1 MIRRVRPEAQWLR
14 EAARTNLWL
23 VPATEVVAVTLLF
36 LVTRSL
42 DQHVYD
48 RGLTLPSWVISGSAD
63 AARQILTTLGG
74 ALITVVGVVFSVIL
88 VALTL
93 TSTQFGPRML
103 RNFIRD
109 RGTQWTLGTFVAT
122 FLYAMLDLVAIGPG
136 PHGDFIPHIS
146 ITVTLGLTVVDVGI
160 LIYFIHHIAL
170 MIQLP
175 QVIAGIA
182 RDLAR
187 ALDSETANG
196 ANGSG
201 ANGAYPVRGGSR
213 AALGERPTPSR
224 EHGLGPET
232 ATLRGMLAR
241 EGGVV
246 AVPASGYLQF
256 VRRTVLVRLAVEEDA
271 VIQLHHRPGHFL
283 VRGDRFATVWPA
295 AAAPAVQRRLSRS
308 HITGPFRTLSQD
320 VAFAVDQLVEIAIRA
335 LSPAVND
342 TFTALTCVDWL
353 TESLCRIA
361 ADWNPDPVCRD
372 ADGLV
377 RLITAPIS
385 YDRLVERAHDKIRQ
399 ASAGMPAVMIRQL
412 AGLVQITHAAAHPD
426 RRKVLLRQAE
436 MIHRLAQETVSEPND
451 LADVE
456 RRYQEVLAANGVVGS
471 GGAQVDGADGSG
483 ATSARNF

>member
-14 EAARTNLWL
+14 EAMRTNLWL
-23 VPATEVVAVTLLF
+23 VPAAEVLAATLLF
-36 LVTRSL
+36 LITRAL
-42 DQHVYD
+42 DAHVYD
-48 RGLTLPSWVISGSAD
+48 AGLTLPSWVISGSAD
-63 AARQILTTLGG
+63 GARQILTTLGG

-146 ITVTLGLTVVDVGI
+146 VTVTLALTIVDVGI
-160 LIYFIHHIAL
+160 LIYFIHHIAM

-182 RDLAR
+182 RDLDR
-187 ALDSETANG
+187 AIDAEQV
-196 ANGSG
+196 SG
-201 ANGAYPVRGGSR
+201 AR
-213 AALGERPTPSR
+213 LGQAPTR
-224 EHGLGPET
+224 QHGLGPDT
-232 ATLRGMLAR
+232 ATPDTVMLRGLLAR
-241 EGGVV
+241 EGGTV

-256 VRRTVLVRLAVEEDA
+256 VRRSVLVRLAVEEDA

-283 VRGDRFATVWPA
+283 VRGDRFASVWPA
-295 AAAPAVQRRLSRS
+295 TAAPAVQRRLSRS
-308 HITGPFRTLSQD
+308 HITGPFRTLTQD

-342 TFTALTCVDWL
+342 TFTALTCIDWL

-361 ADWNPDPVCRD
+361 ADWDPDPVCRD

-377 RLITAPIS
+377 RLIMAPVS
-385 YDRLVERAHDKIRQ
+385 YNRLIERAHDKIRQ

-412 AGLVQITHAAAHPD
+412 AGLVQITNAAQHPE
-426 RRKVLLRQAE
+426 RRGVLLRQAE
-436 MIHRLAQETVSEPND
+436 MIHRLCEETVSEPQD
-451 LADVE
+451 RADVE
-456 RRYQEVLAANGVVGS
+456 RRYQEVLAAH
-471 GGAQVDGADGSG
+471 AAAD
-483 ATSARNF
+483 ARDLAAKSAVAAPPRNRESSV